1 MKIFTLFIASFC
13 SFGISFGQLFSENFD
28 SYAVGS
34 YLGPQSSSWSTW
46 SGTEGNAEDVTI
58 TNNNANSAPHSIY
71 FSSTAATGGPQDVIL
86 KFGQVYNSGI
96 FTFESDF
103 YVIFN
108 FFFL

>member
-1 MKIFTLFIASFC
+1 MKNITFLFATFC
-13 SFGISFGQLFSENFD
+13 SFGISFGQLFYENFD

-34 YLGPQSSSWSTW
+34 YLGPQSTSWSTW

-86 KFGQVYNSGI
+86 KFGQVYKFRN
-96 FTFESDF
+96 F
-103 YVIFN
+103 YF
-108 FFFL
+108 